1 MKINKKL
8 IAFIII
14 PIIIIIGLIVILVKN
29 NSKSHLDSGKL
40 NYTKTLEFSQVFELE
55 NVDKS
60 NYEIEKTSDLQIA
73 SKYLTGLECYELKAN
88 VNMDE
93 TIGKMYYV
101 RESYSDLN
109 IFQTKYNINEY
120 DNIDYQVENIIDN
133 FDMKIQNYIGITD
146 EITPR
151 EELQDLNIKKLE
163 IPLGEAIYYKE
174 KQYTKKYEIEDRKYE
189 VNFYKSGNSIVC
201 ELVWVR

>member
-29 NSKSHLDSGKL
+29 NSKSHLDRGTL